1 MSAGGASITRVEA
14 WVRLALIPV
23 AVLLLVLGVWL
34 LPALTSLGRVAA
46 ALLGVV
52 WVSAVVVA
60 LRRLSVPIPVD
71 DLRRVEA
78 ELFVDPSDRDT
89 WNRQFVTLL
98 TLSSVIA
105 VLGLLADSTAVVIGA
120 MVVAPLMAP
129 LMSLAGA
136 LTLTR
141 PALILQNAIVVAL
154 GSALAVATGAV
165 VSWIVPGT
173 APTAELLARTQPQ
186 LTDLGIALAAG
197 AAGAYV
203 TVRPQALGALPGVAI
218 AVALVPPLATV
229 GVMLETGD
237 RGAAGQASILFLTNL
252 AAIVLS
258 ASIVFLIAG
267 LTASASEIRR
277 RRRLQVGLALAVAAT
292 LAVMIP
298 LARNSVVRHEEL
310 TVEADIRSALEA
322 VARSGGNVVE
332 QVTIRSQDE
341 AVVAAVE
348 IVGASPPDAAALA
361 AAAARELGEPVE
373 LDIVWRYGE
382 VAIGRP

>member
-1 MSAGGASITRVEA
+1 V
-14 WVRLALIPV
+14 LIPP
-23 AVLLLVLGVWL
+23 AVLLLMLGVWL
-34 LPALTSLGRVAA
+34 LPALTKLDALPAAIIGIAWLIALVAALRAVSAPLTSTERRRVA
-46 ALLGVV
+46 
-52 WVSAVVVA
+52 
-60 LRRLSVPIPVD
+60 D
-71 DLRRVEA
+71 
-78 ELFVDPSDRDT
+78 ELFVEPVGRLP
-89 WNRQFVTLL
+89 WLAQFVTLL
-98 TLSSVIA
+98 TLSTVIA
-105 VLGLLADSTAVVIGA
+105 ALGLIANSTAVVIGA
-120 MVVAPLMAP
+120 MVVAPLMSP

-136 LTLTR
+136 LTMTR
-141 PALILQNAIVVAL
+141 PSLAAENALVVTA
-154 GSALAVATGAV
+154 GSGLAVATSVV
-165 VSWIVPGT
+165 VSWLVPGHEAT
-173 APTAELLARTQPQ
+173 SELLARTQPR

-382 VAIGRP
+382 VAVARP